1 MTVAELI
8 AKLEQF
14 DSRRRVLI
22 ASHSSSGYED
32 ILPDA
37 IGTLRVYHNDNR
49 KYCTAEYVEEDM
61 LESDRLGRV
70 DEFIAVVLVH
80 AGV

>member
-14 DSRRRVLI
+14 DSHLRVLI
-22 ASHSSSGYED
+22 QSHNSSGYEE
-32 ILPDA
+32 ILPEA

-49 KYCTAEYVEEDM
+49 KYCTAKYVDKDM
-61 LESDRLGRV
+61 LESDRLGSV
-70 DEFIAVVLVH
+70 DESIAVVLVH
-80 AGV
+80 DGV